1 MSGRGY
7 RDLRV
12 AVPSCVESHYG
23 IMEHVADRSLTD
35 FEQVLLGLLVD
46 EPSSG
51 YALKAFLTTTPASVY
66 QPSSGALYPA
76 LKRLEQY
83 GLLRSGLT
91 VAAGRRKR
99 RVYHATAAGIAAHV
113 AWVRQP
119 VRPETVAQD
128 LGLHL
133 MRFVFLAGLLPKSEV
148 VVFLDSLADALDALV
163 GNLERFSAAVS
174 AGTATGVGDPA
185 YSVLSLD
192 HGIAVHRASLAWAR
206 RTRRT
211 LSRRGDNEDGPAGDG
226 PAA

>member
-1 MSGRGY
+1 MN
-7 RDLRV
+7 
-12 AVPSCVESHYG
+12 
-23 IMEHVADRSLTD
+23 DRSLTG
-35 FEQVLLGLLVD
+35 FEQVLLGLIVG

-51 YALKAFLTTTPASVY
+51 YALKVYLTTTPASVY

-83 GLLRSGLT
+83 GLLQSGLT

-119 VRPETVAQD
+119 VQPETIAQD

-133 MRFVFLAGLLPKSEV
+133 MRFVFISGLLPKHEML
-148 VVFLDSLADALDALV
+148 VFLDSLADALEALV
-163 GNLERFSAAVS
+163 GDLERFSAAVT
-174 AGTATGVGDPA
+174 AGTATGAGDA
-185 YSVLSLD
+185 VHSALALE

-211 LSRRGDNEDGPAGDG
+211 LSQG
-226 PAA
+226 

>member
-1 MSGRGY
+1 MT
-7 RDLRV
+7 
-12 AVPSCVESHYG
+12 
-23 IMEHVADRSLTD
+23 DRSLTG
-35 FEQVLLGLLVD
+35 FEQVLLGLIVD

-99 RVYHATAAGIAAHV
+99 RVYHATAAGIAAHI

-119 VRPETVAQD
+119 VQPGTIAQD

-133 MRFVFLAGLLPKSEV
+133 MRFVFIAGLLPKDEML
-148 VVFLDSLADALDALV
+148 VFLDGLADALASLISD
-163 GNLERFSAAVS
+163 LEQFSAAVT
-174 AGTATGVGDPA
+174 AGAATGAGDAA
-185 YSVLSLD
+185 YSALALE

-211 LSRRGDNEDGPAGDG
+211 L
-226 PAA
+226 AARS

>member
-1 MSGRGY
+1 MT
-7 RDLRV
+7 
-12 AVPSCVESHYG
+12 
-23 IMEHVADRSLTD
+23 DRSLTD
-35 FEQVLLGLLVD
+35 FEQVLLGLIVD

-76 LKRLEQY
+76 LKRLEQH

-119 VRPETVAQD
+119 VRKETIAQD

-133 MRFVFLAGLLPKSEV
+133 MRFVFLAGLLPRNEV
-148 VVFLDSLADALDALV
+148 LVFLDSLADALDALV
-163 GNLERFSAAVS
+163 AELERFSSAVTV
-174 AGTATGVGDPA
+174 GEATGAGKDPVFSA
-185 YSVLSLD
+185 LALE

-206 RTRRT
+206 RTRRALT
-211 LSRRGDNEDGPAGDG
+211 RREGHEAGSAGDG
-226 PAA
+226 HAT